1 MVQDW
6 MSKER
11 NRDLRTYARST
22 QLRLA
27 LGGILVILVV
37 GEALIWWRYGWAAAR
52 AALLCTG
59 VALTPVAIILVWL
72 QLLSWLSRKGRGD

>member
-27 LGGILVILVV
+27 LGGILLIFVV
-37 GEALIWWRYGWAAAR
+37 GGGLIWWLYGWR
-52 AALLCTG
+52 TSRTALLCTG
-59 VALTPVAIILVWL
+59 IALVPVVAILVWF
-72 QLLSWLSRKGRGD
+72 QVLSWLSRKGRGD